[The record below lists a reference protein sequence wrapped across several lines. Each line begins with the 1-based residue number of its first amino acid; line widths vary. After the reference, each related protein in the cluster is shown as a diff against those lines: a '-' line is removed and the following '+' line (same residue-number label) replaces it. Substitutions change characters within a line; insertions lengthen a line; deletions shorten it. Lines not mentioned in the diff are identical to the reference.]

1 MFGLVCV
8 SDVHTLNLPVVQPWF
23 REQEFPT
30 PAEVLRVCSQAC
42 LMVSTASEDK
52 PEQQLLLCFAVA
64 ITMLGSSKKMGKLD
78 IVNRVQEEAMGRVK
92 DWGLPCLFIL
102 SVFISVIS
110 KWLLSYS
117 LNEKAFTETDY

>member
-78 IVNRVQEEAMGRVK
+78 IVNSSGRGHGSGERLGLALPFYSFSVYFCHFKVAALVQFE
-92 DWGLPCLFIL
+92 
-102 SVFISVIS
+102 
-110 KWLLSYS
+110 
-117 LNEKAFTETDY
+117 

>member
-1 MFGLVCV
+1 
-8 SDVHTLNLPVVQPWF
+8 
-23 REQEFPT
+23 
-30 PAEVLRVCSQAC
+30 
-42 LMVSTASEDK
+42 MVSTASEDK